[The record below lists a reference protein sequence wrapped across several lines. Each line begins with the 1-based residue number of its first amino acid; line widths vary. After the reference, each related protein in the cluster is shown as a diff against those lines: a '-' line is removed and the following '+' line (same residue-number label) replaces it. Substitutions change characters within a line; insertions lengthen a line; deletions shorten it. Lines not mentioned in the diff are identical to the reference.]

1 LSNQPTFSE
10 RQGLVAT
17 PEIKFH
23 DSLPPELRQPIFDIL
38 RRYTNCAFLWERIEW
53 VFNRY
58 GISKYPSGPPIVVT
72 KEEDHPDIV
81 ASKRVLMNCKWFRVY
96 DVVEDIYAQ
105 LDFHETEFAIDDEE
119 PRTGPL
125 QDEIN
130 AYFRYAGI
138 GWQMTNGLIVGR
150 GDDAFEQT
158 VKTAETELS
167 DRGRTTAAD
176 RIARA
181 LRNLSARPTPDFSG
195 AISHGT
201 GAMECVL
208 HDITGEKS
216 TLGDYLRRYPDLF
229 PGSMKKAL
237 EALWGFSS
245 QEGARHGQEGIEPP
259 REDAEFIVAIAAALT
274 TYLNRKHPRA

>member
-1 LSNQPTFSE
+1 VSTSPTFSE
-10 RQGLVAT
+10 RHGLIAT
-17 PEIKFH
+17 PEAKYH
-23 DSLPPELRQPIFDIL
+23 ESLPPELRQPIFDIL
-38 RRYTNCAFLWERIEW
+38 RRYSNPAFLWERLEW
-53 VFNRY
+53 LFNPY
-58 GISKYPSGPPIVVT
+58 GISEYPSGPPIVIT
-72 KEEDHPDIV
+72 KEEDRPAIV
-81 ASKRVLMNCKWFRVY
+81 AAKRVLMNCDWFRVY
-96 DVVEDIYAQ
+96 DVVEDLYAQ
-105 LDFHETEFAIDDEE
+105 LDFHERELASEDEE

-125 QDEIN
+125 QDDLN

-138 GWQMTNGLIVGR
+138 GWQMVNGLVVSR

-158 VKTAETELS
+158 VKTAEKELG
-167 DRGRTTAAD
+167 DGARTTAAD

-208 HDITGEKS
+208 HDITGEKI
-216 TLGDYLRRYPDLF
+216 TLGDYLKRYPDMF

-237 EALWGFSS
+237 EGLWGFSS

-259 REDAEFIVAIAAALT
+259 REDAEFIVVIAAALT
-274 TYLNRKHPRA
+274 TYLNRKHPHV

>member
-1 LSNQPTFSE
+1 VSIESSFSE

-17 PEIKFH
+17 PKIKFQ
-23 DSLPPELRQPIFDIL
+23 DSLPPKLRQPIFEML
-38 RRYTNCAFLWERIEW
+38 RRCTNPAFLWERVES
-53 VFNRY
+53 VFNPY
-58 GISKYPSGPPIVVT
+58 GIAEYPSGPPIAIA
-72 KEEDHPDIV
+72 KEEDQADIV
-81 ASKRVLMNCKWFRVY
+81 AAKRVLMNCDWFRVY

-105 LDFHETEFAIDDEE
+105 LAFHEQELAAPDEE

-125 QDEIN
+125 QDELN

-138 GWQMTNGLIVGR
+138 GWQIINGLIVGR
-150 GDDAFEQT
+150 GDDGFEKT
-158 VKTAETELS
+158 VKTAAVELAEG
-167 DRGRTTAAD
+167 GRTTAAD

-201 GAMECVL
+201 GAIECVL
-208 HDITGEKS
+208 HDITGEKI
-216 TLGDYLRRYPDLF
+216 TLGDYLKRYPDLF

-237 EALWGFSS
+237 EGIWGFSS

-274 TYLNRKHPRA
+274 TYLNRKCPRV